1 MSQNA
6 AKRGDMI
13 ARYTMYIRALSASVA
28 RNWHLADDHVTSFHL
43 IHIHHD
49 NIIISRFL
57 MVWRLAAILEDERKS
72 DSSLSVGRLSM
83 VAVYLSQQ
91 MVWKQVVIN

>member
-49 NIIISRFL
+49 NIIISRFNG
-57 MVWRLAAILEDERKS
+57 LEIGGHFLR
-72 DSSLSVGRLSM
+72 LSVSR
-83 VAVYLSQQ
+83 
-91 MVWKQVVIN
+91 IPR

>member
-28 RNWHLADDHVTSFHL
+28 RNWHLTDDHVTSFHL
-43 IHIHHD
+43 IHIHHG
-49 NIIISRFL
+49 NNIISRFDG
-57 MVWRLAAILEDERKS
+57 LEIRGHFLR
-72 DSSLSVGRLSM
+72 LSVSR
-83 VAVYLSQQ
+83 
-91 MVWKQVVIN
+91 IPR